1 MCTTVTDPRRGDVV
15 LIAFPFITQGQTE
28 RKRRPALVVQS
39 DRYNRHRAA
48 VVVAA
53 ITGATP
59 KHMLPCKVPVTQHS
73 PQGRQAGLRLD
84 SVIDCQTIATVPRE
98 EIVARLGTLPPELM
112 RRVDEALKDALGLA
126 IAAAGH

>member
-1 MCTTVTDPRRGDVV
+1 VV
-15 LIAFPFITQGQTE
+15 LIAFPLIAQGQTE
-28 RKRRPALVVQS
+28 RKRRPALVVQA
-39 DRYNRHRAA
+39 DRYNRRRAA

-53 ITGATP
+53 ITGTTP
-59 KHMLPCKVPVTQHS
+59 KQLLHS

-98 EIVARLGTLPPELM
+98 EIVARLGTLPPDLM

-126 IAAAGH
+126 TVAAGP

>member
-1 MCTTVTDPRRGDVV
+1 M
-15 LIAFPFITQGQTE
+15 
-28 RKRRPALVVQS
+28 
-39 DRYNRHRAA
+39 
-48 VVVAA
+48 VVAA
-53 ITGATP
+53 ITGTTP
-59 KHMLPCKVPVTQHS
+59 QHLLPCKVPLTQHS

-126 IAAAGH
+126 TAAAGS